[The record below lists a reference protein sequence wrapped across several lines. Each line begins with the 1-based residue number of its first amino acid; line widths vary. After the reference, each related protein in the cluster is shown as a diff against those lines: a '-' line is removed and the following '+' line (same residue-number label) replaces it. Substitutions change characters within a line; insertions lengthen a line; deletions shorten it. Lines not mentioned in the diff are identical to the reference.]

1 MTFSDYVLIIGS
13 GIAAGFINT
22 VAGGGSLLTLPL
34 LIFMGLTAAEAN
46 GSNRVAIFIQNI
58 FAVKGF
64 KSKGIAVFPFAYW
77 VSISATLG
85 ALLGAYLATE
95 ISNSSFNKIL
105 SIVMVFV
112 LAVTVLKPYLD
123 KKEAFER
130 FTKKRN
136 LVSILL
142 FFSIGIYGGFIQ
154 AGVGFIIMAALTGIH
169 GLNLAK
175 TNSVKVF
182 VVLCYT
188 SVALLVFMYNGK
200 VLWTYGLI
208 LAVGN
213 AIGGW
218 IASRWSVGVNEK
230 WIRLILIL
238 TLSVLALKL
247 WMT

>member
-1 MTFSDYVLIIGS
+1 MTFSDYVLIIGT

-34 LIFMGLTAAEAN
+34 LIFMGLPAAEAN

-105 SIVMVFV
+105 SIVMIFV
-112 LAVTVLKPYLD
+112 LVVTVLKPYLD

-188 SVALLVFMYNGK
+188 SMALLVFIYNGK